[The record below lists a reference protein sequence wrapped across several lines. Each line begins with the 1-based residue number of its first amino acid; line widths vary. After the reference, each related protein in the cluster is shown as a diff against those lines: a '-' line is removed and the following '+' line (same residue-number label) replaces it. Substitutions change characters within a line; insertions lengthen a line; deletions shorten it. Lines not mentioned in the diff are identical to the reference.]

1 VLENPMRALP
11 LCLSSSLAIV
21 GGLGDVKVI
30 PNNPIDNGICHL
42 DRFLVENPMIGVF
55 NFDAL

>member
-1 VLENPMRALP
+1 MRALP